1 MAVKYVKD
9 FDFSKGTASCN
20 YAKGGAAK
28 KPAGMMIVIGVGK
41 PKGPMRKAEGGSISD
56 SDRRM
61 MEQMAGDANAYTEAQ
76 RIMGQGAT
84 SDADRS
90 AMKAAAAKKKPAP
103 AAKKG
108 SPYIPGTNV
117 KAGDLYTKE
126 ELERLER
133 GYKKGGKVA
142 KVMHEF
148 GEGKLHSGSKEGPK
162 VTSRKQAV
170 AIALSEAG
178 KSKKAKGGM
187 AHPDEAMDKAL
198 IKKMVKPSVLKKAEG
213 GMAQKVQMA
222 KSNAVE
228 ASLKGQKK
236 TGYAM
241 GGPAMG
247 KANPYAMGPGGREYE
262 SAMDKRSNQMPVP
275 QRAAPA
281 PMPAPQR
288 GAPMR
293 PAPMMGQQIP
303 NDVMARY
310 AADQAAP
317 KGQMYQAKTADG
329 RTMMGEMQKF
339 TPEMEAMRQK
349 ITSGQAP
356 PVISKMPS
364 ARPAPAP
371 MPAPMMG
378 GRGKALPPAP
388 APARAPAPPMRR
400 AEGGMAT
407 IKSPLQRMSRAKG
420 VPVASE
426 MPMIESKSSGPKS
439 IGVNAKRPGGPNV
452 GAIRAAMARA
462 ASKAVPENAPSMMKK
477 GGKVK

>member
-9 FDFSKGTASCN
+9 FDFSKGTAACN

-41 PKGPMRKAEGGSISD
+41 SKGPMKKSEGGSVSD

-76 RIMGQGAT
+76 RMMGQGAV
-84 SDADRS
+84 SDTEAR
-90 AMKAAAAKKKPAP
+90 AMRAAVAKKKPAP

-178 KSKKAKGGM
+178 KMKKAKGGKVSHM
-187 AHPDEAMDKAL
+187 EWEHSKEDLKQDKKLAKMHGMSLEAWEKSKMDEKHDKQQSMKGFA
-198 IKKMVKPSVLKKAEG
+198 KG

-222 KSNAVE
+222 KSNAVK

-236 TGYAM
+236 TGYADGGMAM
-241 GGPAMG
+241 GSMG
-247 KANPYAMGPGGREYE
+247 KANPYAMGPGGRQYE
-262 SAMDKRSNQMPVP
+262 ASMDSMANRMPVP
-275 QRAAPA
+275 QRGATT

-288 GAPMR
+288 GALMR
-293 PAPMMGQQIP
+293 
-303 NDVMARY
+303 
-310 AADQAAP
+310 
-317 KGQMYQAKTADG
+317 
-329 RTMMGEMQKF
+329 
-339 TPEMEAMRQK
+339 
-349 ITSGQAP
+349 SAP
-356 PVISKMPS
+356 PPMPIPQRG
-364 ARPAPAP
+364 APVRPAPAP
-371 MPAPMMG
+371 PAPMMG
-378 GRGKALPPAP
+378 GRGKALPPGP
-388 APARAPAPPMRR
+388 PAPPMRR
-400 AEGGMAT
+400 AEGGMAS